1 MRKIFLLFVAAI
13 CCAMSSWASGWTP
26 VDEVPYPQ
34 YMTDFSYDEA
44 KCELTFTDNFQRG
57 MNLQRVYMVK
67 AYPLYPATTIYN
79 YISVSGEIYCYGN
92 DNRAEWG
99 TYTTPQNSTGGQ
111 TTVNIEKLIKSCYE
125 DGEID
130 LHLVV
135 AGFYVNQVTDNLVH
149 YEAEAYIRGME
160 LNNCYDIHLPAIRT
174 CRWSSAATTTPIY
187 NNTPLFLEAFVQAA
201 KAVNYTWEFRPLNT
215 SKWISAETN
224 SLSTV
229 EAREGQEITYEKQ
242 FDQPGAYSREYRL
255 RVWVPKTDEEVS
267 TPSKEVQ
274 ILYPMKQYVNG
285 SWLEDDYEPAGK
297 ELWIDRPDDC
307 ARYDVQSEYPVQF
320 SDIPSVPGSVAFV
333 MPACPV
339 TLMEVPVDPYTVK
352 FVNRDNNCTVL
363 KTEQVACGSDATP
376 PANPTLSGAT
386 FTGWSCDFTNVHKDL
401 VVWANYDFGS
411 NYVFEARQAMH
422 LNERYPY
429 MDFAGS
435 DTKAM
440 VGDKITLEADVKTPA
455 NASVCF
461 EQGSYDASGNL
472 TWFGEDQF
480 ETTSAGIQKTVSKD
494 VYVAWYPMS
503 ETENPFQRRVAYR
516 FVVKSSGQTFYSNAF
531 EYDVYYKQTV
541 NASTDMI
548 IFDGE
553 FYWPDGR
560 AVPPARYGDTIFIK
574 RRNGGN
580 ECLSMARV
588 NNPSGAF
595 ESGLT
600 ADGDAFFLCPGQTE
614 TINVT
619 VPPVAVIFDGAW
631 PTQQYD
637 FSAQS
642 LGKHNAYYAELSEC
656 GGQVLPPADP
666 AEDNMIFKGW
676 QAWSDEYADD
686 AYLRIPS
693 GQSIIGFSAQWEDI
707 PVVTIYT
714 VTFKDWDG
722 TTLKTEEV
730 AEGENA
736 TPPAVGGRTGY
747 HFVGWDGSYTT
758 ITHDVTLTAQ
768 YGEDEKV
775 WTVTFLDW
783 DDKELSVVQVPDGM
797 AAPEPVVVRE
807 GFQFQYWMNNS
818 DHLKADVQHVW
829 SNMTVKAYYTSTE
842 GIENVQ
848 GDKVQSTKVLRGG
861 VLYIITPDGKIYNA
875 SGVRVR

>member
-1 MRKIFLLFVAAI
+1 MRKFLLLFAAI
-13 CCAMSSWASGWTP
+13 CCAMSSWAG
-26 VDEVPYPQ
+26 D
-34 YMTDFSYDEA
+34 DAFSNFTYDEETGQLKFHDSFYEGHNFPARIYIVLFSTEKWSISFGANGVRVEDNRPNA
-44 KCELTFTDNFQRG
+44 KGGDVAISIRTALEQAIDSCYTRGYQNLKISVDGVYRDDIGWAQTYRDSYVDYVTGYKADYEYHLPNAKPYLIAGKHAYFYDEESPEEVSISAHLQGVNAVTYSWQESTDNG
-57 MNLQRVYMVK
+57 
-67 AYPLYPATTIYN
+67 
-79 YISVSGEIYCYGN
+79 
-92 DNRAEWG
+92 
-99 TYTTPQNSTGGQ
+99 
-111 TTVNIEKLIKSCYE
+111 
-125 DGEID
+125 
-130 LHLVV
+130 
-135 AGFYVNQVTDNLVH
+135 
-149 YEAEAYIRGME
+149 
-160 LNNCYDIHLPAIRT
+160 LNWT
-174 CRWSSAATTTPIY
+174 SAANFATNGLDASPDYGGYLTT
-187 NNTPLFLEAFVQAA
+187 L
-201 KAVNYTWEFRPLNT
+201 
-215 SKWISAETN
+215 
-224 SLSTV
+224 
-229 EAREGQEITYEKQ
+229 EAREGQYIDFKCRFNKLGKQ
-242 FDQPGAYSREYRL
+242 KTLYRL
-255 RVWVPKTDEEVS
+255 YVKDIKTDEEFFTDEYEVKFAYPWQIANGPLFWAEKGEEKIILKPEDCHEYQYKAAQAVHVTEDESYIYLTMPGCPLYIEDVS
-267 TPSKEVQ
+267 PT
-274 ILYPMKQYVNG
+274 
-285 SWLEDDYEPAGK
+285 
-297 ELWIDRPDDC
+297 
-307 ARYDVQSEYPVQF
+307 
-320 SDIPSVPGSVAFV
+320 
-333 MPACPV
+333 
-339 TLMEVPVDPYTVK
+339 YTVK
-352 FVNRDNNCTVL
+352 FINRDNNCTVL

-386 FTGWSCDFTNVHKDL
+386 FTGWSQSYTNVHNDL
-401 VVWANYDFGS
+401 VIWANYDFGS

-480 ETTSAGIQKTVSKD
+480 ETTSAGVQKTVSKD
-494 VYVAWYPMS
+494 IYVAWYPMS

-541 NASTDMI
+541 NASTDMV

-553 FYWPDGR
+553 FYWPDGI

-580 ECLSMARV
+580 DCLSMARV

-637 FSAQS
+637 FSAQG

-676 QAWSDEYADD
+676 TAWSDEYADD

-707 PVVTIYT
+707 PVATIYT

-736 TPPAVGGRTGY
+736 TPPAVGGREGY

-758 ITHDVTLTAQ
+758 VTANLVLTAQ
-768 YGEDEKV
+768 YGQDEKI

-783 DDKELSVVQVPDGM
+783 DGTTLNTQEVLDGM
-797 AAPEPVVVRE
+797 PAAEPVVVRE
-807 GFQFQYWMNNS
+807 GYKFQYWINNS
-818 DHLKADVQHVW
+818 DHLKADVTHVW
-829 SNMTVKAYYTSTE
+829 SDMTVKAFYTSTE
-842 GIENVQ
+842 GIEEIVAPKEKAVKYLIN
-848 GDKVQSTKVLRGG
+848 GHI
-861 VLYIITPDGKIYNA
+861 YIATPDGRVYDV
-875 SGVRVR
+875 SGRRLR